1 MRRIGVG
8 RSTVR
13 TEDTPRL
20 RRKSQYPMLML
31 LPVVLALASDP
42 APAASSAPRPTPLTE
57 IGRVRAL
64 PACVPIVAHANG
76 AITQTLDNDRS
87 LAIIATNA
95 HNTDFDKLNSLQ
107 RRNSVEA
114 MLRQADGIRMAA
126 RAADGEIKKLRE
138 YAENSP
144 DPERKAELKAFADAL
159 GGALNRQTKA
169 ATEFVRDVT
178 IMRGREE
185 AAEVRETMHDNNPLP
200 PYPAAQVIASAP
212 PILPGVPDSYNKQ
225 FKAIG
230 DTLDGL
236 TSGIQIDEGV
246 AADHS
251 IGATS
256 GC

>member
-8 RSTVR
+8 RSTVC

-20 RRKSQYPMLML
+20 RRKSQHPMLML
-31 LPVVLALASDP
+31 LPIVLALATDP
-42 APAASSAPRPTPLTE
+42 GPAASSAPRPTPLTE

-76 AITQTLDNDRS
+76 AITQALENDRT
-87 LAIIATNA
+87 LAIISVNS
-95 HNTDFDKLNSLQ
+95 HNTDFDKLNVLQ
-107 RRNSVEA
+107 RRNSIEV
-114 MLRQADGIRMAA
+114 MMRQAEAIRVASSA
-126 RAADGEIKKLRE
+126 GDVEVKKLRE
-138 YAENSP
+138 YAENAT

-159 GGALNRQTKA
+159 GGALYRQKKA
-169 ATEFVRDVT
+169 ATEFMRDVT
-178 IMRGREE
+178 VMRGRED
-185 AAEVRETMHDNNPLP
+185 AAEAHDLMHQNNPVP
-200 PYPAAQVIASAP
+200 PSAAAQTMYNTP

-230 DTLDGL
+230 DTLDTL
-236 TSGIQIDEGV
+236 TQGVQMDEGS

-251 IGATS
+251 IAATS